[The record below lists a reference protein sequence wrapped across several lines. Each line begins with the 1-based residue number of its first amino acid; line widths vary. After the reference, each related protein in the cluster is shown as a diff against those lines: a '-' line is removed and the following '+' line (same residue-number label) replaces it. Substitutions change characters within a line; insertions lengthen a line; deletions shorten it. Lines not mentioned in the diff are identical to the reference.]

1 MATPAEIVAR
11 WDARLKREAA
21 IAKAKT
27 AYANDNVEMPA
38 AGVVMF
44 GNEPMKFWLPPGA
57 TLYQPPKRKTRR
69 A

>member
-27 AYANDNVEMPA
+27 AYANDNVELEQ

-44 GNEPMKFWLPPGA
+44 GDEPMAYWLPPGA
-57 TLYQPPKRKTRR
+57 TLYEPRR
-69 A
+69 NKGAA